1 MRRRNNSVNEET
13 RDRVFGTPMGSI
25 PPFAFNEE
33 VAKVF
38 DDMAHRSIPFYQEV
52 QRLTATLAQRY
63 AREATSIY
71 DLGCSTGTTILL
83 MRDALQT
90 HGPRNVTIL
99 GLDSSE
105 AMCNEARKKLGL
117 SEPVGDGG
125 ANEGASDAP
134 YANRYGPALS
144 IVNGVIENETIKNAS
159 VVIMNYT
166 LQFVPPKERYR
177 LLRSVHDGLI
187 PGGILLISDK
197 MLQSSTDVSRA
208 FVDIYYDLKRAQGY
222 SQLEIA
228 QKREALENVLIPYR
242 LEEERDLLKSSGFS
256 SVDIYFSWCNFT
268 SLLCVKD
275 GLS

>member
-1 MRRRNNSVNEET
+1 
-13 RDRVFGTPMGSI
+13 MGSI

-52 QRLTATLAQRY
+52 QRLTVTLAQRY
-63 AREATSIY
+63 AREATRIY
-71 DLGCSTGTTILL
+71 DLGCSTGATTLL
-83 MRDALQT
+83 MRDALQMQ
-90 HGPRNVTIL
+90 GPRNVTIL

-105 AMCNEARKKLGL
+105 AMCTEARKKLGIAA
-117 SEPVGDGG
+117 PVGDGG
-125 ANEGASDAP
+125 AEQGASDATHAKP
-134 YANRYGPALS
+134 YGPAVS
-144 IVNGVIENETIKNAS
+144 IVNGVIETETINNAS

-242 LEEERDLLKSSGFS
+242 LEEEMELLERSGFS